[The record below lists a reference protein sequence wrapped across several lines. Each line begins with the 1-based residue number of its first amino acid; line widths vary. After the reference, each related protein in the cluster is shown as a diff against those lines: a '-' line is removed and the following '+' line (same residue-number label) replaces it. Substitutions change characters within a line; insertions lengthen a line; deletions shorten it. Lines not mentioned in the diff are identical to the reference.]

1 MRDLLEKKLES
12 MGKALAEREKARES
26 AKVYQFPL
34 WPEPKRGVPNYILR
48 SALFT
53 ARKKVVASEA
63 LRDAIIFSQGDIE
76 ITYSGQ
82 RLTQAHLDIYEGVMH
97 LAREQQEGKRIQFTA
112 HSLLKLV
119 GRRTGGQD
127 RKRLALTLTDL
138 TATSVKIRHKSG
150 KVYWGSLL
158 PEGTHDEETGVYS
171 VSINRDL
178 IKFFESGFT
187 LIELEQRHMLARSPL
202 AQHLHGWVLSHVKP
216 YPVTVGYLMEL
227 SGSDTKEL
235 WKFRQ
240 NLKIALQRLVDIGIL
255 ENWRIDSTDKV
266 HVVKAPNASTL
277 LPCN

>member
-1 MRDLLEKKLES
+1 MTDRLQKSLDSLAK
-12 MGKALAEREKARES
+12 GLAERES

-63 LRDAIIFSQGDIE
+63 LRDAVIFSQGDIE
-76 ITYSGQ
+76 IRYSGQ

-97 LAREQQEGKRIQFTA
+97 LAREQQEGERIHFTA
-112 HSLLKLV
+112 HGLLKLI

-138 TATSVKIRHKSG
+138 TATSVKIKHKSG

-158 PEGTHDEETGVYS
+158 PDGIHDESTGLYS
-171 VSINRDL
+171 VSINRAL

-187 LIELEQRHMLARSPL
+187 LIELEQRHALARSPL
-202 AQHLHGWVLSHVKP
+202 AQHLHGWALSHEKP
-216 YPVTVGYLMEL
+216 YPVSVAYLQKL

-235 WKFRQ
+235 KKFRQ
-240 NLKIALQRLVDIGIL
+240 NLKNALNKLI
-255 ENWRIDSTDKV
+255 EV
-266 HVVKAPNASTL
+266 HVLEKWFIDKRDMVHIVKFNPIKFKKLHSNT
-277 LPCN
+277 